1 MKRGR
6 MAKQYAIE
14 FKNITKKFG
23 KIIAND
29 DISLKVEKGKVH
41 ALIGE
46 NGAGKSTLMSILF
59 GIYQPNSGTIEI
71 NGKNTEIK
79 DPKHATGLGIGMVHQ
94 HFKLVEAYDAVDN
107 IILGKE
113 PRKFGIFTDK
123 SKARKKILEL
133 SKKYKMEID
142 VKMKIRDMSVG
153 MQQRVEIL
161 KMLYSDAEILI
172 FDEPTAVLTPSQI
185 KGFLTLVKNFREK
198 GKTILIITHKLEEI
212 KEVADT
218 ATIIRRGK
226 SIGDINVK
234 TTTTNK
240 MASMMVGRDI
250 VETKNKYVNAKKNPK
265 ILEVKN
271 ITFVNHKTKKKTLN
285 DISFDVHAGE
295 IVAIAGVEGNGQ
307 SELSAVI
314 SGLSKIK
321 TGEILLDKYNITKT
335 SIKRRYEV
343 GLSHVP
349 EDRHKHGLILDMSIT
364 DNMTSQLFYKYPFSK
379 FGILKK
385 GPSKDF
391 SLEVIQDFD
400 VRGSNSGTSTARS
413 LSGGNQQKA
422 IVGREMKK
430 DHKLIVMV
438 QPTRGLDL
446 GAIENIHNAILT
458 EKKLGKSTL
467 LISYELNE
475 VLALA
480 DRIIVFNDGKI
491 TGELTAKEATKE
503 KIGRL
508 MGAN

>member
-1 MKRGR
+1 MNN
-6 MAKQYAIE
+6 YAIE

-29 DISLKVEKGKVH
+29 NISLNVKKGNVH

-59 GIYQPNSGTIEI
+59 GIYQPNSGAIKI
-71 NGKNTEIK
+71 NGKDVEIK
-79 DPKHATGLGIGMVHQ
+79 DPKHATSIGIGMVHQ

-113 PRKFGIFTDK
+113 PKKFGLFVDK
-123 SKARKKILEL
+123 NNARKKIEQL

-142 VKMKIRDMSVG
+142 LKMKIRDMSVG

-161 KMLYSDAEILI
+161 KMLYSDADILI
-172 FDEPTAVLTPSQI
+172 FDEPTAVLTPVQI
-185 KGFLTLVKNFREK
+185 KGFLELVKNFKDK
-198 GKTILIITHKLEEI
+198 GKTVLIITHKLEEI
-212 KEVADT
+212 KDVADT

-226 SIGDINVK
+226 SIGDIVVK
-234 TTTTNK
+234 DTSIK
-240 MASMMVGRDI
+240 EMASMMVGRDL
-250 VETKNKYVNAKKNPK
+250 VESKNEYFDASKRKK

-271 ITFVNHKTKKKTLN
+271 LTYIDPLSKKKTLN
-285 DISFDVHAGE
+285 NISFNIHEGE

-314 SGLSKIK
+314 SGIK
-321 TGEILLDKYNITKT
+321 KPNSGSIILDGYDITKA
-335 SIKRRYEV
+335 SVKRRYEV

-349 EDRHKHGLILDMSIT
+349 EDRHKHGLVLDMSIT
-364 DNMTSQLFYKYPFSK
+364 DNMVSQLFYKYPFSRH
-379 FGILKK
+379 GIIK
-385 GPSKDF
+385 PAPANDF
-391 SLEVIQDFD
+391 SLSVIKDFD
-400 VRGSNSGTSTARS
+400 VRGANNGSSIARS

-430 DHKLIVMV
+430 DHKLIIMV

-446 GAIENIHNAILT
+446 GAIENIHNAILI
-458 EKKLGKSTL
+458 EKKLNKPTL

-491 TGELTAKEATKE
+491 TGELTTKEATKE